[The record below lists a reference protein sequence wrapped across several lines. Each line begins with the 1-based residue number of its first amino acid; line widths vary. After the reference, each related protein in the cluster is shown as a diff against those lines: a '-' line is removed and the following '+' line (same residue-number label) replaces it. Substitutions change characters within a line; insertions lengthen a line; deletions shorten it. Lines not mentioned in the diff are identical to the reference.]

1 MRRTDQGFTLVELLV
16 AMALAGVVSAAIYST
31 YHTQQ
36 KSYLIQEQLTA
47 MQQNLRAA
55 MFYMAREI
63 RMAGLNPTRTRSTN
77 FGVTNATSNRFRFTL
92 DLNRDGDTIDG
103 ATNDPNEIVDYKL
116 DDSDADGVDDELDRN
131 SRTVSENI
139 DALNFVYLGANGV
152 PLADPVPLNSL
163 TDIRSV
169 EVTIVARTG
178 RADPGYTDTNDYRN
192 KQGNIIF
199 TPAAGDNFRRKV
211 LTTQIKCRNLGL

>member
-1 MRRTDQGFTLVELLV
+1 MSRTDQGFTLVELLV

-47 MQQNLRAA
+47 MQQNLRAG

-63 RMAGLNPTRTRSTN
+63 RMAGLDPTRSAN
-77 FGVTNATSNRFRFTL
+77 FGVTLATSTSIDFTL
-92 DLNRDGDTIDG
+92 DLDRNGQTG
-103 ATNDPNEIVDYKL
+103 GTNERVIYVL
-116 DDSDADGVDDELDRN
+116 DDSDGDGVNDELDKN
-131 SRTVSENI
+131 TNTVAENI
-139 DALNFVYLGANGV
+139 DALNFVYLDANGD
-152 PLADPVPLNSL
+152 PLADPVSL

-169 EVTIVARTG
+169 RVSITARTG
-178 RADPGYTDTNDYRN
+178 RADPGYTDPT
-192 KQGNIIF
+192 
-199 TPAAGDNFRRKV
+199 TGDNFRRKT

>member
-16 AMALAGVVSAAIYST
+16 SMVIAGVVSAAIYST

-36 KSYLIQEQLTA
+36 KSYMLQEQLTA

-63 RMAGLNPTRTRSTN
+63 RMAGLDPTRSAN
-77 FGVTNATSNRFRFTL
+77 FGVTNATSDRFSFTL
-92 DLNRDGDTIDG
+92 DKNRDGDI
-103 ATNDPNEIVDYKL
+103 ATNERVVYAL
-116 DDSDADGVDDELDRN
+116 DDSDDELVDKDN
-131 SRTVSENI
+131 KTVAENI
-139 DALNFVYLGANGV
+139 DALNFVYLDASGD
-152 PLADPVPLNSL
+152 PLADPVPL

-199 TPAAGDNFRRKV
+199 TPAAGDNFRRQT
-211 LTTQIKCRNLGL
+211 LRTQIKCRNLGL